1 MEDRDSLPRG
11 QANQQVGPTR
21 FIERI
26 LPSKTSRIEPLNRS
40 SRRKEA
46 LTSIPGRRVSLL
58 TSAATSFMGR
68 VGYCQIY
75 LREMADEYSVSPR
88 GWRGF
93 APPGSQFAPC
103 FKRP

>member
-1 MEDRDSLPRG
+1 MEDRDSLPRV

-46 LTSIPGRRVSLL
+46 LTSIPRRRVSLL

-68 VGYCQIY
+68 GETVPQPCPALEWTAPAG
-75 LREMADEYSVSPR
+75 AAVSF
-88 GWRGF
+88 RGF
-93 APPGSQFAPC
+93 PFSNNVVW
-103 FKRP
+103 